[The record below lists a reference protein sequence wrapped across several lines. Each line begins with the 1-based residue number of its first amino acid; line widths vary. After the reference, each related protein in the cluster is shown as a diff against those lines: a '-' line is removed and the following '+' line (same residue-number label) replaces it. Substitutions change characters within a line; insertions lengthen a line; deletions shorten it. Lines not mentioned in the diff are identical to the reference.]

1 MTRPS
6 GNLEQSPASKLGCRL
21 AKDGGSPSRKAVPT
35 VARVDAGREGSLTC
49 KLDSRLATDGG
60 CPSRKAVPTDARV
73 DAGEEE
79 ILTGRATPGEG
90 PTGGRLS
97 FQKGSDDITYG
108 GLNIKPL

>member
-1 MTRPS
+1 M
-6 GNLEQSPASKLGCRL
+6 A
-21 AKDGGSPSRKAVPT
+21 
-35 VARVDAGREGSLTC
+35 AGREGSEVTESSMSKSGSLEQHSLTC

-97 FQKGSDDITYG
+97 FQRGI
-108 GLNIKPL
+108 